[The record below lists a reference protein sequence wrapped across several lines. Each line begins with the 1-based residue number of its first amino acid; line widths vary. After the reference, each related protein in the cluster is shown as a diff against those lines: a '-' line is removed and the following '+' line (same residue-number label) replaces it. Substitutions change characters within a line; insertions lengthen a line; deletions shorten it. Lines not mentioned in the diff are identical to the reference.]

1 VKYNKQT
8 ELKNGKTLIMR
19 SGTAEDAEQVLSV
32 FLQAHAETDY
42 LLTYPEENTFTAEQ
56 EAEFL
61 QNIADSGNEIEL
73 LAIID
78 GKVVGSAGI
87 TALGTK
93 YKIKHRA
100 DFGISVLREYWGMGI
115 GRALTLASI
124 ECARNSGYTQV
135 ELTVAAENKNAVAL
149 YESVGY
155 VEYGRNPRGFKS
167 KISGYQEIIY
177 MRMEL

>member
-1 VKYNKQT
+1 MKYEKQVK
-8 ELKNGKTLIMR
+8 LKNGKTLIMR
-19 SGTAEDAEQVLSV
+19 NGTAADAEQVLSV

-61 QNIADSGNEIEL
+61 QNTADSDNEIEL
-73 LAIID
+73 LAIVD
-78 GKVVGSAGI
+78 GEVVGSAGI
-87 TALGTK
+87 TALGKK

-115 GRALTLASI
+115 GRALTLACI
-124 ECARNSGYTQV
+124 ECAQNSGYEQI
-135 ELTVAAENKNAVAL
+135 ELTVAAENENAIAL

-155 VEYGRNPRGFKS
+155 AEYGRNPRGFKS
-167 KISGYQEIIY
+167 KVSGYQEIIY